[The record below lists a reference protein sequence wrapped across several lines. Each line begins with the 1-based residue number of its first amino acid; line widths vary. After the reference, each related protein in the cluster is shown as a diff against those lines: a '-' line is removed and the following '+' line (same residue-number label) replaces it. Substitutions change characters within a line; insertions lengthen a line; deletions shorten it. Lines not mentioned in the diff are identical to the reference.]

1 MDNRLFEN
9 LSGMQHDY
17 LAPFFRLHGNETHE
31 MLINELDAIYNSGIR
46 SVCFE
51 PWCCENYC
59 EKPYFDK
66 IRFLFE
72 ECRKRGLRAWLQDDV
87 APPSGYA
94 NYKLDQPQYLD
105 QRPWEIREE
114 HVDVCGPVQDGC
126 VIVDRWLQKKE
137 DRLLAVVASKHIQ
150 DSTTLSTE
158 TVDLSANVHDGLVY
172 FNLGEGVWRISMLI
186 RTRENVLSFCDKLR
200 ASSTDVYINEV
211 YEKHYEY
218 LSEYFGN
225 IFMGFFNDE
234 PGFHNNHNKRYNTP
248 TGEVFAQYPWG
259 DCVEKGLR
267 KVYGEH
273 IWEKLVGLW
282 HTVENASSQELRIHY
297 MELITNAVYENY
309 ASRLAKWCH
318 DHGIRYIGHVLEDN
332 HAHAHT
338 GYGLGHY
345 FRAIGDMDMAG
356 IDTVLH
362 QVIPGCAGYTTR
374 ASGGGGYGNHVFYD
388 YYLAKLGAS
397 FAHADPQ
404 KNGQLMCE
412 GFGAYGHAEGL
423 RMTKALADHAMVRGV
438 NYFVPGSYM
447 PQETPLDFP
456 PLFNC
461 HGENPQLPYAK
472 YVMQYMNRVCHA
484 LTGGVHVSSCVLFYN
499 AHTLWGNSDHLPSE
513 AVAKKIYDNR
523 YDYDILP
530 IEYIAQIDEQGVLNG
545 EKYPLILVPYT
556 DYLPPEV
563 VDALQNANAEVLCV
577 ATEGKTMEDF
587 ETVSLSEL
595 PDLLKRKGLQDV
607 DADYE
612 GLYLRAFHYV
622 RDGAHIY
629 MFNNESVSETI
640 RTRIRL
646 SAFTGGAYAVYD
658 AFRNTAFRADSE
670 DGTIELELT
679 PYNTVH
685 ILCGEIDYDRLKPQK
700 KWKQEQE
707 FPLEAEYR
715 ISLSRLNRPYEP
727 WRVTKEL
734 FNITGPE
741 GDSRFSGTAKYETVC
756 TFPKAQKCVLDLGA
770 VGETA
775 AVWLNGQF
783 VGAAPV
789 PPYEF
794 DITDFVKDGENTLEI
809 RVVNHLGYDRR
820 DFYSQWILFEPSGL
834 LGPVSIKTYREVQE

>member
-17 LAPFFRLHGNETHE
+17 LAPFFRLHGDETHE
-31 MLINELDAIYNSGIR
+31 MLINELDAIYDSGIR

-51 PWCCENYC
+51 PWQYEGYC
-59 EKPYFDK
+59 DEKYWEMM
-66 IRFLFE
+66 RFLFE
-72 ECRKRGLRAWLQDDV
+72 ECRKRGLHVWIQDDI

-94 NYKLDQPQYLD
+94 NFKLKEEQYHDQL
-105 QRPWEIREE
+105 PWEIREE
-114 HVDVCGPVQDGC
+114 YVDVCGPVNGGS
-126 VIVDRWLQKKE
+126 VMVDRWLKGQE
-137 DRLLAVVASKHIQ
+137 EQLLAVVASKLIPEQ
-150 DSTTLSTE
+150 FILSSE
-158 TVDLSANVHDGLVY
+158 TVDLSANVHDGMVY
-172 FNLGEGVWRISMLI
+172 FDLGEGMWRISLLI
-186 RTRENVLSFCDKLR
+186 KTRENVLPFCDKLR
-200 ASSTDVYINEV
+200 VSSTQVYLQEV
-211 YEKHYEY
+211 YEKHYEN
-218 LSEYFGN
+218 LKEYFGN
-225 IFMGFFNDE
+225 IFLGFFNDE
-234 PGFHNNHNKRYNTP
+234 AGFHNNHTKHYASD
-248 TGEVFAQYPWG
+248 TGERFAQYPWG
-259 DCVEKGLR
+259 ESILQGLR
-267 KVYGEH
+267 EIYGDRM
-273 IWEKLVGLW
+273 WEKLVGLW
-282 HTVENASSQELRIHY
+282 QSVEGNGAQEVRIHY
-297 MELITNAVYENY
+297 MDLLTKGFYENY
-309 ASRLAKWCH
+309 SALLAKWCH
-318 DHGIRYIGHVLEDN
+318 DHGILFIGHFLEDN
-332 HAHAHT
+332 DAHAKT
-338 GYGLGHY
+338 GYGCGHY
-345 FRAIGDMDMAG
+345 FRAIGDMDMSG

-362 QVIPGCAGYTTR
+362 QLIPGTAKYNPRT
-374 ASGGGGYGNHVFYD
+374 SGAGGYGNNMFYQ
-388 YYLAKLGAS
+388 YVLAKLGTS
-397 FAHADPQ
+397 FAHIDPR
-404 KNGQLMCE
+404 KHGMTMCE

-438 NYFVPGSYM
+438 NYFVPGSYT
-447 PQETPLDFP
+447 PQETPFDFP
-456 PLFNC
+456 PLYNC

-472 YVMQYMNRVCHA
+472 YVMQYMNRVCY
-484 LTGGVHVSSCVLFYN
+484 LQSGGIHVSSCAIFYN
-499 AHTLWGNSDHLPSE
+499 AHALWGNSDHLPSE
-513 AVAKKIYDNR
+513 QVAKVLYDHR

-577 ATEGKTMEDF
+577 ATEGKTMEGF